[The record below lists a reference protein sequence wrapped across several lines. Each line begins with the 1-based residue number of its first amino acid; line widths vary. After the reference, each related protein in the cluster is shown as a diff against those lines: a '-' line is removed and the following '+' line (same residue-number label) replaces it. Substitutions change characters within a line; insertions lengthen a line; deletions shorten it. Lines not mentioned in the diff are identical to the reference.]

1 MSDSP
6 LEISCTPGSGSSHKL
21 EIAHVLFTD
30 IVGYSKLP
38 MDEQEKLLM
47 QLQDA
52 VRQTSEFAR
61 AEAADELIRLPTG
74 DGMALVFFGDA
85 EAPVRCAVE
94 FGRSLRKQSTLQL
107 RMGIHTG
114 PVYRVAD
121 INANRNVAGG
131 GINIAQRVMDCG
143 DAGHILVSSA
153 EAEILGQL
161 RAWSSMLHDLGEVEV
176 KHGVRIH
183 IYNLYA
189 DEVGNSALPKKVA
202 ASKPTGTEAGL
213 KRSRYRGLIRVAVTI
228 VILCAIVAI
237 AFVLRSRFGKSH
249 SDVVHAAR
257 RSTVA
262 VLGFK
267 DISGK
272 SDPTISPALS
282 EMIATE
288 LTAGGQL
295 RIIPSEQVTHGK
307 KDLALADEDSLGHDT
322 LKRVRSNLGSD
333 YVVLGSYFD
342 TGGQIRVDL
351 RLQDAAAGETIATF
365 SESGTEHDLPDL
377 ANRAGEALRHKLGI
391 DDPSAD
397 DAGRTKASQSSSL
410 EATKLYSEGL
420 QELHSYNAL
429 AARDLLERAIVEDPN
444 YALAHA
450 ALAEAWRS
458 LGYNDKSAAEAKK
471 AMDLSSGLSLENRLV
486 IEAQYRNSTH
496 DLVREGEIYKELF
509 VHYPDN
515 LEYGLALARSQ
526 YFKAQFQEGNST
538 LDALQQLPSPEGDD
552 LRIDF
557 TRSAAAEKSGDYKK
571 ALTLSER
578 VELRAQQ
585 RGARRL
591 SAAALSSQCTLLSRL
606 GDIPKAT
613 AACDKS
619 RTIFSDIGDYAG
631 EASVWGQIAFQA
643 SNRGD
648 ASSGRVANER
658 QIALLKKIAN
668 DGGLAWAMTVAGE
681 LSASSDDYPSALR
694 EYNQALRLYQK
705 VGDQSGVISAYG
717 NLGWVNALQGN
728 LRDAVKNDEE
738 AIALTRQTIS
748 KGEMDV
754 WLVDL
759 ADVLLEE
766 GDVQSATKRL
776 AEGFEINSETGDKR
790 EAVYLHASQSRL
802 LFEQGELDESR
813 REAELAIKL
822 CLESNEQGACL
833 KPPLFALLDIA
844 ENRPQTAAE
853 ALRKTLSD
861 SKPKSDYD
869 EQTETRAVLIEAL
882 LAMPSANSKQE
893 IASLAK
899 VNPNT
904 QNVSSRLAAN
914 LQIARARFA
923 LGDRAGASQLLTEV
937 ITESQQ
943 RGYELHWLEAQ
954 LAQAEMELQSGD
966 VSTARRQIDQ
976 IAKWAE
982 EKGLLLIAKRAR
994 ALEKNR
1000 RVT

>member
-6 LEISCTPGSGSSHKL
+6 PETSCTPGSGSSRKL

-52 VRQTSEFAR
+52 VRQTPEFVRSEAS
-61 AEAADELIRLPTG
+61 EELIRLPTG

-94 FGRSLRKQSTLQL
+94 LWRLLSEQPALQL

-161 RAWSSMLHDLGEVEV
+161 RAWSSMLHDIGEVEV

-189 DEVGNSALPKKVA
+189 DEVGISALPKKVA
-202 ASKPTGTEAGL
+202 ASKTAATEAGL
-213 KRSRYRGLIRVAVTI
+213 KRSRYRAVMRMAVT
-228 VILCAIVAI
+228 VVTLFAIAGI
-237 AFVLRSRFGKSH
+237 AFVLRSRFGKGH

-257 RSTVA
+257 RPTVA

-288 LTAGGQL
+288 LTTGGQL

-307 KDLALADEDSLGHDT
+307 KDLGLTDEDSWGHDT
-322 LKRVRSNLGSD
+322 LSRIRSNLGSD
-333 YVVLGSYFD
+333 YVVLGSFVD

-351 RLQDAAAGETIATF
+351 RLQDAGAGETIATI
-365 SESGTEHDLPDL
+365 SELGTEQDLPGL
-377 ANRAGEALRHKLGI
+377 ADRSGEALRHKLGI
-391 DDPSAD
+391 DDPSTD
-397 DAGRTKASQSSSL
+397 DASRTKASQSSSL

-420 QELHSYNAL
+420 QKLHSYDAL

-471 AMDLSSGLSLENRLV
+471 AMDLSSALSLENRMV

-509 VHYPDN
+509 GHYPDN
-515 LEYGLALARSQ
+515 LEYGLALAKSQ
-526 YFKAQFQEGNST
+526 YFRARFQEANST

-552 LRIDF
+552 LRIDY

-591 SAAALSSQCTLLSRL
+591 SAAALASQCTLFSRL
-606 GDIPKAT
+606 GDTAKAT

-619 RTIFSDIGDYAG
+619 RTIFSGIGDYAG

-648 ASSGRVANER
+648 ASSGRAANER
-658 QIALLKKIAN
+658 QIALLTKIAN
-668 DGGLAWAMTVAGE
+668 DGGLAYAMTVAGE

-694 EYNQALRLYQK
+694 EYNQALKLYQK

-728 LRDAVKNDEE
+728 LTDAVKNDEE
-738 AIALTRQTIS
+738 AIALTHQTQS
-748 KGEMDV
+748 EGQLDL
-754 WLVDL
+754 WLEDL
-759 ADVLLEE
+759 TEVLLEK
-766 GDVQSATKRL
+766 GDVQGATKQL
-776 AEGFEINSETGDKR
+776 EEGFRINTETGDKR
-790 EAVYLHASQSRL
+790 VAAYLHTARSKL
-802 LFEQGELDESR
+802 LFAEAKFDESR
-813 REAELAIKL
+813 REAESAIKS
-822 CLESNEQGACL
+822 CLELNDEEGASQRRL
-833 KPPLFALLDIA
+833 LLARLDIA
-844 ENRPQTAAE
+844 ENRPQTATAVLRN
-853 ALRKTLSD
+853 ALSNFKSKGDLD
-861 SKPKSDYD
+861 S
-869 EQTETRAVLIEAL
+869 QIETRAILIEAL
-882 LAMPSANSKQE
+882 LALPSEDSKRE
-893 IASLAK
+893 LGSLAK
-899 VNPNT
+899 AAPDT
-904 QNVSSRLAAN
+904 QNVSLKLGTN

-923 LGDRAGASQLLTEV
+923 LSDRTGASELLKEV
-937 ITESQQ
+937 IIESRQ

-966 VSTARRQIDQ
+966 VSTARRQVDQ
-976 IAKWAE
+976 IAKRSE
-982 EKGLLLIAKRAR
+982 EKGLLLIAKKAR

-1000 RVT
+1000 